1 VEAEASEDEIT
12 DDAADVCEL
21 LIVLVLVNIDV
32 VESGMMI
39 VTVSLKVDS

>member
-1 VEAEASEDEIT
+1 MEAEASEDEIT
-12 DDAADVCEL
+12 DDAVDVCKL